1 VTGGASEFFTL
12 AKDFERSSIKLAA
25 ALYDVY
31 AEQGVQ
37 FAHDWAANARETSG
51 THGKYYPDSIDS
63 ETHARLGIEV
73 EVGPNSAKKQ
83 GKMGRGFEFGSVNQP
98 PHLDGARA
106 LPAAEQR
113 LERAADL
120 AIAYVVP

>member
-1 VTGGASEFFTL
+1 VSGADEIFTL
-12 AKDFERSSIKLAA
+12 AKELGRAPAKLAA
-25 ALYDVY
+25 ALYDAY
-31 AEQGVQ
+31 KAEGEQ
-37 FAHDWAANARETSG
+37 FAKEWAANARETSG

-63 ETHARLGIEV
+63 ETKLALGIEV
-73 EVGPNSAKKQ
+73 ETGPNSSKKQ
-83 GKMGRGFEFGSVNQP
+83 GGMGRGFEFGGQNQP

-120 AIAYVVP
+120 AVVYVIP